1 MSKSRENSR
10 IGGRSS
16 GIALLAASTIVLAA
30 AGETMWHANA
40 SASEGRWAGPG
51 VGSAAAGASTPAA
64 ITSEASLISEAAL
77 AAERASA
84 ATALASAAETEG
96 EVESMTTPIFKPFVM
111 VRIPLPSGYTHGE
124 VLGLNNS
131 NQAVGWMHH
140 QSSGKARPFVF
151 DPALISTDPANAVS
165 ILDFATDTD
174 SGKAYAISDA
184 DPPVIVGSLYYTPE
198 AIDRAASWEVDGDF
212 IAFYY
217 DSETPSAAQGINA
230 DERVVGYYQY
240 ADEPYSF
247 VIEGANNW
255 NPAAASHS
263 AAHGVNASGKV
274 VGWHE
279 VSAKSHAYS
288 WVSNTTTD
296 INPSG
301 YDYSSALSINSAG
314 HIGGWVADT
323 DEEEKIA
330 ALWTFVIPG
339 VYTVEPFDT
348 GASSA
353 VTAINAS
360 GEMAITRED
369 ASGVA
374 IWSKR
379 SGVDDADLLDD
390 LTLMPAEAAVL
401 HSAWAI
407 NDNGWIGGSYI
418 PVAGNDPLPCL
429 IIPYDV
435 DNDGT
440 PDYREI
446 LDGKREGYTDLD
458 TDSNW
463 LLDWA
468 ETVRVGIN
476 NPGYQVPA
484 YNPAHDIQNTC
495 VVSLPVHIGALPE
508 DATEDDYAIED
519 VLSGGVSCED
529 YRTAIEHWARATQ
542 GDPQEREVSILLR
555 SSLGAARDE
564 DYLPE
569 DDEQRAQLLAN
580 IHNFAYELA
589 WCIDYIQ
596 TGNEVFGGAGGY
608 LFYETDLPTCGQS
621 HSWEG
626 ALTFPELPSDN
637 CRKEGVDLVIAWLDD
652 QAWAALEGSA
662 LAGRPL
668 RILGPGITHGMVIN
682 AADDPPMAAALY
694 VMEQVVPWLNAN
706 QMHFD
711 MHLHYRSIEDA
722 ETAIAAL
729 TDTDP
734 NWGEEVLRRV
744 SKEFGPAA
752 TDQWAGNNLGEFY
765 KFRDDYTTQ
774 GPCSSSCCQEQPS
787 DGTWDNFTVRWR
799 DEQFNEDFEM
809 GYLLGLL
816 DSGGWTF
823 IAYGPVHQESPHAM
837 VFDVAALRA
846 NRICWEWMDQ
856 QNRSQTTRFTPL
868 TDEFTDE
875 AENFSLTFP
884 QNRRTCPECE

>member
-1 MSKSRENSR
+1 
-10 IGGRSS
+10 
-16 GIALLAASTIVLAA
+16 
-30 AGETMWHANA
+30 MWHANA
-40 SASEGRWAGPG
+40 SASEGWWAGPG
-51 VGSAAAGASTPAA
+51 VGAAAAGVSTPAA
-64 ITSEASLISEAAL
+64 IISEAAL

-84 ATALASAAETEG
+84 ATALAATAETNE

-301 YDYSSALSINSAG
+301 YDYSSALAVNDAG

-330 ALWTFVIPG
+330 ALWNFVIPG

-369 ASGVA
+369 DSGVA

-379 SGVDDADLLDD
+379 SGVDHADLLDD
-390 LTLMPAEAAVL
+390 VTLMPGGSDVL
-401 HSAWAI
+401 NSARAI
-407 NDNGWIGGSYI
+407 NDNGWIGGSYL
-418 PVAGNDPLPCL
+418 AGGTGNPQPCL

-435 DNDGT
+435 DNNGT

-446 LDGKREGYTDLD
+446 LEGKREGHTDLD
-458 TDSNW
+458 TDGNW

-468 ETVRVGIN
+468 EHIDGEGMRVGLHAPDGTAYARAIEN
-476 NPGYQVPA
+476 TQV
-484 YNPAHDIQNTC
+484 IR
-495 VVSLPVHIGALPE
+495 SPVHLRNLYF
-508 DATEDDYAIED
+508 D
-519 VLSGGVSCED
+519 S
-529 YRTAIEHWARATQ
+529 
-542 GDPQEREVSILLR
+542 GDPLNFPIEEILDDPTTCHDFTEYLNNWTSDTVKREAIIWLR
-555 SSLGAARDE
+555 SSLIDDDVQY
-564 DYLPE
+564 DYLPQSS
-569 DDEQRAQLLAN
+569 EQRTELLGLIREFGHRYAT
-580 IHNFAYELA
+580 
-589 WCIDYIQ
+589 CIDYIQ

-608 LFYETDLPTCGQS
+608 KFYETDLPQCNE
-621 HSWEG
+621 SWSG
-626 ALTFPELPSDN
+626 AITFQQVHPDCKAEAAGAVL
-637 CRKEGVDLVIAWLDD
+637 LWLHD
-652 QAWAALEGSA
+652 QMWAALEGSA

-668 RILGPGITHGMVIN
+668 RMIGPGIPSAVVDGGFEGAGVSRSLMQ
-682 AADDPPMAAALY
+682 LL
-694 VMEQVVPWLNAN
+694 VPWLNERQMYFDLHNHYLTVSGGTTVIRRLMDEVQGSTAPWDAVERAVCLELAPRVTIGSTWADAN
-706 QMHFD
+706 EVKFDDFVDPQCPDPGTNWWDFVLSWRFADFSDDFEIDTLLSTMAAPGGNSVKAFSAVCYNHGQLDPPDFRFD
-711 MHLHYRSIEDA
+711 M
-722 ETAIAAL
+722 
-729 TDTDP
+729 
-734 NWGEEVLRRV
+734 
-744 SKEFGPAA
+744 
-752 TDQWAGNNLGEFY
+752 
-765 KFRDDYTTQ
+765 
-774 GPCSSSCCQEQPS
+774 
-787 DGTWDNFTVRWR
+787 
-799 DEQFNEDFEM
+799 
-809 GYLLGLL
+809 
-816 DSGGWTF
+816 
-823 IAYGPVHQESPHAM
+823 
-837 VFDVAALRA
+837 AALRA
-846 NRICWEWMDQ
+846 TQICVTYIGNNQGASRYTPIKGDYESAAAAYNIANFDPHPDECGGCPQ
-856 QNRSQTTRFTPL
+856 Q
-868 TDEFTDE
+868 
-875 AENFSLTFP
+875 
-884 QNRRTCPECE
+884 

>member
-124 VLGLNNS
+124 VMGLNNS
-131 NQAVGWMHH
+131 NQAVGWMWNY
-140 QSSGKARPFVF
+140 SAEIANAFFF
-151 DPALISTDPANAVS
+151 DPEDGVTVL
-165 ILDFATDTD
+165 DTD
-174 SGKAYAISDA
+174 EVNMDAAWAHAISDET
-184 DPPVIVGSLYYTPE
+184 PPTIAGVVIWKGEPDYQ
-198 AIDRAASWEVDGDF
+198 RAALWDGPDDEAYVPF
-212 IAFYY
+212 G
-217 DSETPSAAQGINA
+217 TGVVSAAYGVKGVSSASTLAGMYIVSSE
-230 DERVVGYYQY
+230 ERSVVY
-240 ADEPYSF
+240 
-247 VIEGANNW
+247 VEGSGASY
-255 NPAAASHS
+255 PAS
-263 AAHGVNASGKV
+263 GVNGEARALNSSGKV
-274 VGWHE
+274 VGWHM
-279 VSAKSHAYS
+279 VSGKSHAYS